1 MQLYG
6 FCQGVL
12 NKVLYREVLP
22 LGPIPLQLI
31 FLSEK
36 YRIPSNNSHP
46 SINHLSR
53 INTPIWWEY

>member
-12 NKVLYREVLP
+12 NKVLYREALP
-22 LGPIPLQLI
+22 LGPISLQLI

-36 YRIPSNNSHP
+36 YRIPSNNSYP
-46 SINHLSR
+46 SIKK
-53 INTPIWWEY
+53 

>member
-12 NKVLYREVLP
+12 NKVLYREALP

-36 YRIPSNNSHP
+36 YRIPSNNRCP
-46 SINHLSR
+46 SINRLSQ
-53 INTPIWWEY
+53 INTHIW